1 MYSVDK
7 GIYIFIWSMKII
19 LMIEDGK
26 MYVREDGDVEMWWLK
41 D

>member
-7 GIYIFIWSMKII
+7 GIYIFIWCMKII